1 MKLKTKLSLTFG
13 LFFIALLFLAFLGG
27 SGIYRLND
35 ATQVILKDNYESL
48 EYVQEMLR
56 ALDRNDYEF
65 FFQYLEKQRANITE
79 IGEREVV
86 ESLVAGFDSLR
97 TNAGDVEKSR
107 HFSGLVREKLHQT
120 WDINQEAIVRKSD
133 AARQMGENTFQII
146 ALLSSFLVLMAF
158 SFVLNLPSYISRPIT
173 GLRDGIRQILQR
185 DYTARVEV
193 RSRDELGELG
203 DAFNEMAKKLDFW
216 EHSNWAQVLFEKRR
230 IETIIEQMHDGII
243 GLDEQQKVLF
253 INPVMEKL
261 LGLTAKNAIGKNAL
275 ELALRNDLLRNLLR
289 NNDGSAGD
297 LKVFYEGRESFFTKE
312 QTEVR
317 NGDAIIGQVV
327 VLKNVTAFRE
337 LDQAKTNFIAA
348 LSHKLKSP
356 VETINISLNMLE
368 DRHVGDLNAE
378 QQKLTAKIRE
388 ENRYLSNIADELSL
402 QWKN

>member
-348 LSHKLKSP
+348 
-356 VETINISLNMLE
+356 
-368 DRHVGDLNAE
+368 
-378 QQKLTAKIRE
+378 
-388 ENRYLSNIADELSL
+388 
-402 QWKN
+402 